1 MTDYNTTRDV
11 AGTVTA
17 HFERVLRVALRSISE
32 DHQDAMVVVSLK
44 NHYQFCADPDTHE
57 DGIDLD
63 DTILA
68 AIERVL
74 EDYMNQ
80 ADFNAWM
87 LTRKG
92 TANG

>member
-1 MTDYNTTRDV
+1 MTDYNTTRDA
-11 AGTVTA
+11 AGTVA
-17 HFERVLRVALRSISE
+17 ARHERMLRSLS
-32 DHQDAMVVVSLK
+32 DDYQDEMVVVSLM
-44 NHYQFCADPDTHE
+44 NHYQLCSDPDTHG

-63 DTILA
+63 DTILV

-92 TANG
+92 IANE

>member
-1 MTDYNTTRDV
+1 MTDYNTTRDA

-17 HFERVLRVALRSISE
+17 RYERMLRSLS
-32 DHQDAMVVVSLK
+32 DDYQDEMVVVSLM
-44 NHYQFCADPDTHE
+44 NHYQLCSDPD
-57 DGIDLD
+57 
-63 DTILA
+63 DTVLV

-92 TANG
+92 IANE

>member
-1 MTDYNTTRDV
+1 MTDYNTTRDA

-17 HFERVLRVALRSISE
+17 RSERMLRSLS
-32 DHQDAMVVVSLK
+32 DDYQDEMVVVSLM
-44 NHYQFCADPDTHE
+44 NHYQLCSDPD
-57 DGIDLD
+57 
-63 DTILA
+63 DTVLV

-92 TANG
+92 IANE

>member
-1 MTDYNTTRDV
+1 MTDYNTTRDA

-17 HFERVLRVALRSISE
+17 HFERVLRVALRSIS
-32 DHQDAMVVVSLK
+32 DDYQDEMVVVSLM
-44 NHYQFCADPDTHE
+44 NHYQLCADPD
-57 DGIDLD
+57 
-63 DTILA
+63 DTVLV

-92 TANG
+92 ISNE